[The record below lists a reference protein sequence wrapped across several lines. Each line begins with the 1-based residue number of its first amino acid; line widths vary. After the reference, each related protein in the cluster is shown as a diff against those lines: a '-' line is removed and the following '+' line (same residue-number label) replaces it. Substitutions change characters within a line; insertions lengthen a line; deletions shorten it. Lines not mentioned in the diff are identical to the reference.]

1 MSDTSRLNRW
11 RLILGG
17 YASGQ
22 LNFSDGA
29 SLENGISCMDL
40 EEVLDYLYSRE
51 QGEDVRRDG
60 RTGGTGASHLTAATW
75 ITRIRKLFPKETV
88 EILERHALD
97 RYGMTELLTDKE
109 VLEKLEPNQEL
120 LKTILQLKH
129 LMKGEV
135 LDAARRIVRKV
146 AEEIAEKLQ
155 QDFQRSLLGKVD
167 KNSSSAIPS
176 MRNLDIKKTI
186 RRNLKHYDRE
196 NSQLMVEQVYFNSRV
211 RRYSQWRVI
220 IAVDESGS
228 MLDSV
233 IHSAVMAGIF
243 AKLPMLDTKLI
254 IFDTQVVDLSNHL
267 EDPVETLMSVQLGGG
282 TYIAGALQYCETLIE
297 NPHRTMV
304 VLVSDLCE
312 GGSVQGLLG
321 VSKSII
327 ESGAK
332 MICLTALDMDA
343 NPVYDRNTAQRLAD
357 LGAHVGAMTPEALG
371 DYMGRIM
378 NG

>member
-1 MSDTSRLNRW
+1 MNVNTGQLNRW
-11 RLILGG
+11 RLILGSYSRNQIG
-17 YASGQ
+17 FG
-22 LNFSDGA
+22 DGA

-40 EEVLDYLYSRE
+40 EEALDFLYHRE
-51 QGEDVRRDG
+51 QGEDVRRQ
-60 RTGGTGASHLTAATW
+60 GGTEASRLTAATW

-97 RYGMTELLTDKE
+97 RYGMTELLTDRE

-129 LMKGEV
+129 LMKGDV
-135 LDAARRIVRKV
+135 LDTARRIVKQV
-146 AEEIAEKLQ
+146 AEEIAKKLN
-155 QDFQRSLLGKVD
+155 QDIRKSLLGKID
-167 KNSSSAIPS
+167 RNSSSPVRSI
-176 MRNLDIKKTI
+176 RNLDIQKTI
-186 RRNLKHYDRE
+186 RKNLKHYDRE
-196 NSQLMVEQVYFNSRV
+196 NNRLLLEQVYFNGRT
-211 RRYSQWRVI
+211 RKYSQWRVV

-243 AKLPMLDTKLI
+243 AKLPMLDTKLV
-254 IFDTQVVDLSNHL
+254 IFDTQVVDLSSHL
-267 EDPVETLMSVQLGGG
+267 EDPVATLMSIQLGGG
-282 TYIAGALQYCETLIE
+282 TFITGALQYCETLIDH
-297 NPHRTMV
+297 PHRTMV

-312 GGSVQGLLG
+312 GGSVSALLG
-321 VSKSII
+321 VSRGII

-332 MICLTALDMDA
+332 LICLTALDMDA
-343 NPVYDRNTAQRLAD
+343 NPVYDRHTAQKLAD

-371 DYMGRIM
+371 DFMGKIM

>member
-1 MSDTSRLNRW
+1 MDKTNKTGQLNRW

-17 YASGQ
+17 YSQNQ
-22 LNFSDGA
+22 LSFGEGA

-40 EEVLDYLYSRE
+40 EEALDFLYNRE
-51 QGEDVRRDG
+51 QGEDVRQ
-60 RTGGTGASHLTAATW
+60 GGTGASRLTAATW

-97 RYGMTELLTDKE
+97 NYGMTELLTDKE

-129 LMKGEV
+129 LMKGDV
-135 LDAARRIVRKV
+135 LDAARRIVKKV
-146 AEEIAEKLQ
+146 AEEIAEKLN
-155 QDFQRSLLGKVD
+155 QDIRRSLLGKVD
-167 KNSSSAIPS
+167 RNSQSPVRSI
-176 MRNLDIKKTI
+176 RNLDIQKTI
-186 RRNLKHYDRE
+186 RRNLKHYDAE
-196 NSQLMVEQVYFNSRV
+196 NGRLMLEQVYFNGRT

-243 AKLPMLDTKLI
+243 AKLPMLNTRLV
-254 IFDTQVVDLSNHL
+254 IFDTQVVDLSAHL
-267 EDPVETLMSVQLGGG
+267 EDPVATLMSIQLGGG
-282 TYIAGALQYCETLIE
+282 TFIAGALQYCETLIE

-312 GGSVQGLLG
+312 GGSPAGLLG
-321 VSKSII
+321 VSRGII

-332 MICLTALDMDA
+332 LVCLTALDMEA
-343 NPVYDRNTAQRLAD
+343 NPVYDRHMAQKLAD
-357 LGAHVGAMTPEALG
+357 LGAYVGAMTPEMLG
-371 DYMGRIM
+371 DFMGKVM

>member
-1 MSDTSRLNRW
+1 MDKTNKTGQLNRW

-17 YASGQ
+17 YSQNQ
-22 LNFSDGA
+22 LSFGEGA

-40 EEVLDYLYSRE
+40 EEALDFLYNRE
-51 QGEDVRRDG
+51 QGEDVRQ
-60 RTGGTGASHLTAATW
+60 GGTGASRLTAATW

-97 RYGMTELLTDKE
+97 NYGMTELLTDKE

-129 LMKGEV
+129 LMKGDV
-135 LDAARRIVRKV
+135 LDAARRIVKKV
-146 AEEIAEKLQ
+146 AEEIAEKLN
-155 QDFQRSLLGKVD
+155 QDIRRSLLGKVD
-167 KNSSSAIPS
+167 RNSQSPVRSI
-176 MRNLDIKKTI
+176 RNLDIQKTI
-186 RRNLKHYDRE
+186 RRNLKHYDAE
-196 NSQLMVEQVYFNSRV
+196 NGRLMLEQVYFNGRT

-243 AKLPMLDTKLI
+243 AKLPMLNTRLV
-254 IFDTQVVDLSNHL
+254 IFDTQVVDLSAHL
-267 EDPVETLMSVQLGGG
+267 EDPVATLTSIQLGGG
-282 TYIAGALQYCETLIE
+282 TFIAGALQYCETLIE

-312 GGSVQGLLG
+312 GGSPAGLLG
-321 VSKSII
+321 LSRGII

-332 MICLTALDMDA
+332 LVCLTALDMEA
-343 NPVYDRNTAQRLAD
+343 NPVYDRHMAQKLAD
-357 LGAHVGAMTPEALG
+357 LGAYVGAMTPEMLG
-371 DYMGRIM
+371 DFMGKVM